1 MKEVFPGS
9 QELPKVI
16 SFTQVGKTALELLAQ
31 SVEVVYA
38 PGTPPP
44 PTPPVDFPTAP
55 HPTPPD
61 HTGYPDV
68 TPPDREH
75 LFE

>member
-1 MKEVFPGS
+1 MKETFPSS

-16 SFTQVGKTALELLAQ
+16 NPTQVGKTALELLAQ
-31 SVEVVYA
+31 PVEVVYA
-38 PGTPPP
+38 PGPPQ
-44 PTPPVDFPTAP
+44 TPPVDFPTSP

>member
-1 MKEVFPGS
+1 MEETFTSS

-16 SFTQVGKTALELLAQ
+16 DPTKVGRTVLELLAQ
-31 SVEVVYA
+31 PVEAVYA
-38 PGTPPP
+38 SGPQPSPPI
-44 PTPPVDFPTAP
+44 DFPTAP

-68 TPPDREH
+68 TPPDLEH